1 MALIEYLVVKDQRL
15 ITKERAVP
23 STRQA
28 RDPATR
34 DAAARPKRKGVPAR
48 DHVTVL
54 VMSRREAEPPQA
66 AVVLIGFEILA
77 ADLGPGL
84 RC

>member
-48 DHVTVL
+48 DHDHFTVL
-54 VMSRREAEPPQA
+54 AMSRREAVGSQN
-66 AVVLIGFEILA
+66 
-77 ADLGPGL
+77 LGTL
-84 RC
+84 S